1 MDRTWIRRARGAA
14 VAALALML
22 VLAVAGIA
30 AAHGGPK
37 PEKKGILLV
46 AFGTSFDSAEVSYRD
61 IEAKVNK
68 AFPGVEVRWAYTS
81 NIIRHK
87 LAAEENKH
95 VDSPAEALAR
105 MMDDGF
111 TRVAVQSLHT
121 IPGREYEGLKRTV
134 EAFEGMPKGFVQ
146 VEMGTPL
153 MYSPED
159 VLQVVDV
166 MLKNAPKERK
176 PGEALVF
183 MGHGTEH
190 PANIYY
196 AGSQYFFWQKDPNVL
211 VGTVEGTPTLDDVV
225 AELKAR
231 GLKTAY
237 LVPFMSVAGDH
248 AHNDMAGDDSDSWK
262 SVLEKAGVHCI
273 PVMHGTAEI
282 PDMANLWVEH
292 LRAAFA
298 RLK

>member
-1 MDRTWIRRARGAA
+1 MDWLWLRRVRGTA
-14 VAALALML
+14 VAVLALALFAAG
-22 VLAVAGIA
+22 LAS
-30 AAHGGPK
+30 AHDGPK

-46 AFGTSFDSAEVSYRD
+46 AFGTSFDSARVSFRNID
-61 IEAKVNK
+61 GKVK
-68 AFPGVEVRWAYTS
+68 EAFPGVDVRWAYSS

-87 LAAEENKH
+87 LAAAENRH
-95 VDSPAEALAR
+95 VDSPAEALAG

-121 IPGREYEGLKRTV
+121 IPGREYEGLKRMV
-134 EAFEGMPKGFVQ
+134 EAFEGLPKGFVQ
-146 VEMGTPL
+146 VEVGTPL

-159 VLQVVDV
+159 VRQVVDV
-166 MLKNAPKERK
+166 MLRNAPKERT
-176 PGEALVF
+176 PGDALVF

-225 AELKAR
+225 AGLKAR

-237 LVPFMSVAGDH
+237 VMPFMSVAGDH
-248 AHNDMAGDDSDSWK
+248 AHNDMAGDEPDSWK
-262 SVLEKAGVHCI
+262 SVLEKAGVRCI
-273 PVMHGTAEI
+273 PVMRGTAEI
-282 PDMANLWVEH
+282 SDMADLWVQH
-292 LRAAFA
+292 LKAAYV
-298 RLK
+298 RLP